1 MSKTLFYGLLLLLI
15 AFLGINLYGSN
26 GVSKIP
32 VRDRYFSIDYANYGY
47 QLDTIIITK
56 SASRGN
62 LTITNRSVLT
72 YTTQNYNVIDTIA
85 IVLQYRFPNNNTLYS
100 DSITLALDVLGK
112 ANTISNFYAI
122 SGPLSATFFNASS
135 SDSVKL
141 NYLWNFGDGM
151 TSTAQEPVHQFAQ
164 AGTYNVCLKAFTSV
178 DSNQYC
184 EHILVYDST
193 FIQANTDVAYFYYPD
208 TAIYARVKD
217 NDLVYGIAN
226 VTIVQQG
233 KYGQAS
239 VVNGHL
245 RYTLDTFINYVYDVV
260 QYAINNG
267 NVADTGEL
275 LVYHYLSPNYPYCQP
290 DFIYSPTLKNVS
302 FTNQIKCTN
311 PNKIV
316 SYLWDFGDS
325 TSSTQ
330 INPIHSY
337 SQYGTYR
344 VCLTTED
351 SFKVVSQTC
360 KHIDVYDNRCQPE
373 FEYTVGINQAAF
385 YSTFNCF
392 DGLAYQWDFGD
403 SNTSTNQFPVHQYAT
418 TGTYNVC
425 LTKFGFTDTLTTC
438 KMVTVLDTNAVIAYD
453 DYVVHQYSTNEVEIK
468 VLLNDVFYQSAALSL
483 VNSPSLVN
491 ARVSG
496 NQLFIKSKSGV
507 FTGEEH
513 FSYAICRGGVCDTTK
528 VYLTLV
534 PLNEMSQCQPEINYS
549 INGTSVNFD
558 VAANCPAGDSLVA
571 FYWYF
576 SDGDTAMQKQVNHD
590 FKYPGVYAANL
601 TAFDTFGRVAYA
613 DGYIVIVDSSIN
625 NGNVM
630 AVDDQLSINIF
641 NIGNR
646 YNVVYNDL
654 NLNYKKAYTTLIKDF
669 NHGISIFDTLGHLM
683 WLPDSAYK
691 GCDTMQYAVY
701 SKDNTSVIDTATV
714 FICFEDFTWCVDTFQ
729 IDTAYDCGNIEMP
742 VCGCNGITY
751 KNACDAYTRGG
762 VSFYLN
768 GPCSN
773 LLPNLNLNQSSSRI
787 SMYNDEKKELG
798 YTVNG
803 SNVKN
808 LSIELAAVKDNNKC
822 LNIRHDKLRNL
833 ISIEPCADYTGL
845 TKFYTTVCDDFG
857 ACKIDTF
864 YVNVQSR
871 KSTALDVLKYADFS
885 VFPNPATQQLN
896 ITTLPGES
904 YHYILSNLQ
913 GVMLSDG
920 NFEGSA
926 SLDITQFS
934 EGLYILSIYNNE
946 GTLLKV
952 EKVIKN

>member
-1 MSKTLFYGLLLLLI
+1 MSKKLFHLLLFSLVSW
-15 AFLGINLYGSN
+15 LGLDLYGSN

-32 VRDRYFSIDYANYGY
+32 VRDRFFSIDYANYGY

-56 SASRGN
+56 SANRGN
-62 LTITNRSVLT
+62 LAITNRSVLT

-85 IVLQYRFPNNNTLYS
+85 IVLVYRFPNNNTIYS
-100 DSITLALDVLGK
+100 DSIRLALDVLGK

-122 SGPLSATFFNASS
+122 SGPLSASFFNASS
-135 SDSVKL
+135 SDSINL

-151 TSTAQEPVHQFAQ
+151 TSTVQEPVHQFAQ
-164 AGTYNVCLKAFTSV
+164 AGVYNVCLIAYSSV
-178 DSNQYC
+178 DSNRYC
-184 EHILVYDST
+184 EHVTVFDST
-193 FIQANTDVAYFYYPD
+193 FVQANTDVAYFYYPD

-217 NDLVYGIAN
+217 NDLVYGNAN
-226 VTIVQQG
+226 ISIVQQG

-239 VVNGHL
+239 VVDGKI
-245 RYTLDTFINYVYDVV
+245 RYTLDTFVNYIYDVV

-275 LVYHYLSPNYPYCQP
+275 LIYHYLSPNYPYCQA
-290 DFIYSPTLKNVS
+290 DFTHSSTLKKVNFS
-302 FTNQIKCTN
+302 TLIKCNN
-311 PNKIV
+311 PNTILTY
-316 SYLWDFGDS
+316 SWDFGDS

-330 INPIHSY
+330 INPIHTY
-337 SQYGTYR
+337 TQYGTYN
-344 VCLTTED
+344 VCLTIVD
-351 SFKVVSQTC
+351 SFNVTFKTC

-373 FEYTVGINQAAF
+373 FGYTVGINQAAF

-392 DGLAYQWDFGD
+392 DAIAYAWDFGD
-403 SNTSTNQFPVHQYAT
+403 SNTSVEQFPLHQYAA

-453 DYVVHQYSTNEVEIK
+453 DYVIHQYSTNEVEIK
-468 VLLNDVFYQSAALSL
+468 VLLNDVFYQSANLSI
-483 VNSPSLVN
+483 VKSPNLVN
-491 ARVSG
+491 ARVTG
-496 NQLFIKSKSGV
+496 NQLFIKSKRGV
-507 FTGEEH
+507 FTGEEQ
-513 FSYAICRGGVCDTTK
+513 FSYAICRGSVCDTTQ

-534 PLNEMSQCQPEINYS
+534 PLNEMSKCQPEINYS
-549 INGTSVNFD
+549 INGTICNFD
-558 VAANCPAGDSLVA
+558 VNANCPAGDSLMA

-576 SDGDTAMQKQVNHD
+576 SDGDTSMQKQVSHN
-590 FKYPGVYAANL
+590 FNYPGVYAANL
-601 TAFDTFGRVAYA
+601 TAYDTFGRVAYA
-613 DGYIVIVDSSIN
+613 DEYIVIVDSNIN
-625 NGNVM
+625 NGNVL

-654 NLNYKKAYTTLIKDF
+654 NLNYKKVYATLVKDF

-701 SKDNTSVIDTATV
+701 SKDNPSAIDTATV
-714 FICFEDFTWCVDTFQ
+714 FICFEDFSWCVDTFQ
-729 IDTAYDCGNIEMP
+729 IDTTYNCGNMEMP

-751 KNACDAYTRGG
+751 KNACEAFTKGG

-798 YTVNG
+798 YTIKG
-803 SNVKN
+803 SNAKN

-822 LNIRHDKLRNL
+822 INIRHDKLRNV
-833 ISIEPCADYTGL
+833 ISIEPCVDYTGL
-845 TKFYTTVCDDFG
+845 TKFYTTVCDDYG

-871 KSTALDVLKYADFS
+871 KSTAVDVLKYTDFS
-885 VFPNPATQQLN
+885 VFPNPTNQQLT
-896 ITTLPGES
+896 ITTLPGEI
-904 YHYILSNLQ
+904 YQYTLSSLQ
-913 GVMLSDG
+913 GLVLSDG
-920 NFEGSA
+920 DFEGSA
-926 SLDITQFS
+926 CLDVAQLS
-934 EGLYILSIYNNE
+934 EGLYILSIYSKE
-946 GTLLKV
+946 GNLLKV